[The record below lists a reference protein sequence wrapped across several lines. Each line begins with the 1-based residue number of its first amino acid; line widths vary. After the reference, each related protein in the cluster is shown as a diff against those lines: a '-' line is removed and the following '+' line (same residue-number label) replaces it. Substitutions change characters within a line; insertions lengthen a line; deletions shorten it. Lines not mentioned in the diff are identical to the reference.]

1 MSTPP
6 QIVIDDS
13 VLCGAASSNNCFT
26 FTGAQWGESTTQP
39 DVFQRTMH
47 VVSENSKRV
56 GYSVTFSGTAIE
68 VFGQTNCAAPPCDFD
83 FSLDGARPIHTSHQP
98 TLRSIFQ
105 LGPDSIGNSSAT
117 HTLTISNTT
126 SYFLVDYALVDAPLD
141 TPLQAQ
147 TSGQLW
153 VNINNTAVTYQGGWR
168 KFYNF
173 AKGSES
179 MQGSTVGDSIGFDF
193 IGERHIHPIHISSS
207 AVEGDSIL
215 VLGLTDTSFPGS
227 VSVNVS
233 VDNLAPSSQGFFN
246 SPSSSSNSFFIY
258 YNDSSLSPAQ
268 HHIQITVA
276 SITGG
281 QFFDFYGF
289 MYHSTMSVIGA
300 AVAPTA
306 SPASSGTS
314 TSLNPVQSTMLPSDP
329 IPSSAIAGHSKSA
342 PLIAGS
348 VAGAVGAIVV
358 AVLLL
363 VFSARK
369 RRRRMN
375 PLSTP
380 FELERNTS
388 QTDALSICRACE
400 LPAESVPFTNPAKGT
415 IPAVVPVTSG
425 GGVSETENT
434 IQGPD
439 DDANT
444 AGILR
449 ALIARLDAL
458 DTDRGPPEYTA

>member
-1 MSTPP
+1 
-6 QIVIDDS
+6 
-13 VLCGAASSNNCFT
+13 
-26 FTGAQWGESTTQP
+26 
-39 DVFQRTMH
+39 
-47 VVSENSKRV
+47 
-56 GYSVTFSGTAIE
+56 
-68 VFGQTNCAAPPCDFD
+68 
-83 FSLDGARPIHTSHQP
+83 
-98 TLRSIFQ
+98 
-105 LGPDSIGNSSAT
+105 
-117 HTLTISNTT
+117 
-126 SYFLVDYALVDAPLD
+126 VDYALVDAPLD

-193 IGERHIHPIHISSS
+193 IGERHIHPIHISSL

-314 TSLNPVQSTMLPSDP
+314 TSLNPVQSTILPSDP

-380 FELERNTS
+380 FELGEYKRQIHPVRLLTWLPTERNTDTGS
-388 QTDALSICRACE
+388 QTDALSICRARE

-415 IPAVVPVTSG
+415 IPAVVPVTYG

-458 DTDRGPPEYTA
+458 DTDRGPPAYTA